1 MASMVYRR
9 SKIATRLL
17 YKVRHHKGHGVHS
30 PFVFDLINNVIEE
43 KRSYYSYQEIQSF
56 LDQNHPK
63 KLSLKKE
70 DLLSFRLVNY
80 FGAHKILEIGAGNGV
95 NTLCLAAPSSKI
107 ECLSI
112 EADDTKRNNL
122 GEIYKLFENRITLAK
137 SFSDIPDQEFDCI
150 YLDLNNYNDLSEE
163 QLMALVTNCHEKSF
177 IVIKGIRRN
186 KKQNQLW
193 KCLKSNER
201 RTAELDL
208 FNTGILF
215 FDKQLY
221 RWKYQI
227 SF

>member
-137 SFSDIPDQEFDCI
+137 SFSDIPDQKFDCI

>member
-1 MASMVYRR
+1 MAGMVYRR

-137 SFSDIPDQEFDCI
+137 SFSDIPDQKFDCI

>member
-137 SFSDIPDQEFDCI
+137 SFSDIPDQKFDCI

-186 KKQNQLW
+186 KKQNKLW

>member
-56 LDQNHPK
+56 LDQNNTQ

-112 EADDTKRNNL
+112 ETDDTKRNNL

-137 SFSDIPDQEFDCI
+137 SFSDIPDQKFDCI

>member
-56 LDQNHPK
+56 LDQNHPQ

-80 FGAHKILEIGAGNGV
+80 FGAHKILELGAGSGV

-122 GEIYKLFENRITLAK
+122 SEIYKLFENRITLAK
-137 SFSDIPDQEFDCI
+137 SFTDIPNQKFDCI

-163 QLMALVTNCHEKSF
+163 QLMALVANCHEKSF

>member
-56 LDQNHPK
+56 LDQNNTL

-137 SFSDIPDQEFDCI
+137 SFSDIPDQKFDCI